1 MHIVYIYNLFF
12 TGADQVAAA
21 KICHSQAQEW
31 VKLENSV
38 NAKSCMTKVCCIH

>member
-1 MHIVYIYNLFF
+1 MILYIYLFILLL
-12 TGADQVAAA
+12 GADQVTAA

-38 NAKSCMTKVCCIH
+38 NAKSCMTKVCSIR